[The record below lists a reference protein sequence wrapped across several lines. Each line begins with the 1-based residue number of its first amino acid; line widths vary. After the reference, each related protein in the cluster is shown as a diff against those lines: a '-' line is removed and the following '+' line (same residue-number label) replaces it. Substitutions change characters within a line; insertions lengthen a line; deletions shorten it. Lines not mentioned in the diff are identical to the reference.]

1 MLVKQYSAKFLKLSR
16 YPPHLIP
23 DKQTEAERFLDG
35 LTPRIKERITFVDIT
50 NYTNMLHIATIAER
64 EIKEVAANYANRKWS
79 MSSRAPPPPPPP
91 K

>member
-1 MLVKQYSAKFLKLSR
+1 MLVEQYSAKFLKLSR
-16 YPPHLIP
+16 YAPHLIP

-50 NYTNMLHIATIAER
+50 SYTDIVHTATITER
-64 EIKEVAANYANRKWS
+64 EIKEVAANYVNRKQS